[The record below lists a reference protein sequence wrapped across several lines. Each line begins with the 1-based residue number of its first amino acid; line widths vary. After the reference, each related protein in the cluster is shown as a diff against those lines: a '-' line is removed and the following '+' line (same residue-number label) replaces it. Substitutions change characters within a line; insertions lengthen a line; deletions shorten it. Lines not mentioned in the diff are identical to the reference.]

1 MAKRMI
7 LAFVLA
13 TMTAVGALAANV
25 VCPIHNEACYNTGKD
40 KPAADG
46 VMLHL
51 YHCKC
56 GDEYW
61 VRD

>member
-1 MAKRMI
+1 MVKRMI
-7 LAFVLA
+7 LVLA
-13 TMTAVGALAANV
+13 LTFVAAVAAWTANV

-51 YHCKC
+51 YHCNC